1 MKVRDLIEKL
11 KGFNPESELEF
22 VGLTTTEITE
32 YGFGE
37 QMEIVSEDCHIQEED
52 DFVQLII
59 SGESL
64 D

>member
-1 MKVRDLIEKL
+1 MKVKDLIKRL
-11 KGFNPESELEF
+11 KDLNPESELEF
-22 VGLTTTEITE
+22 VGFAEYGYGEYMEVITE
-32 YGFGE
+32 
-37 QMEIVSEDCHIQEED
+37 DCRIQEVD